1 MRIINVIIKIGYNK
15 LIIILVV
22 SKNKAIKIN
31 KKLAYKEKEKSKRLC
46 VREM

>member
-31 KKLAYKEKEKSKRLC
+31 KKLVYKEKEKSKHLC
-46 VREM
+46 AREM